1 MKAPTATHLNFPHKT
16 AVLDTQLFAKY
27 MFARL
32 NLRQFCLIFGVSSRN
47 PARIKLTCCLLAS
60 YKSGQIRNWVKAPKK
75 TIQLMIQILAFEVEA
90 KKKKKSERLGDQI
103 WCGTY
108 QDHGKILISINLGA
122 ISMKKGR
129 MTPKRWPISVLMS
142 FGLKMSFLEWQ
153 GMTLKQHFDFWKDS
167 QMTPEWLPAF
177 HCQSVILNVIPSFRC
192 LSRMSDHI
200 TNDSGTAGG
209 DGAKV
214 D

>member
-32 NLRQFCLIFGVSSRN
+32 NLRQFCLIFGVSSRK
-47 PARIKLTCCLLAS
+47 RL
-60 YKSGQIRNWVKAPKK
+60 QK
-75 TIQLMIQILAFEVEA
+75 TMQLMIQILTSEVES
-90 KKKKKSERLGDQI
+90 KKTKKTERLGDQI

-108 QDHGKILISINLGA
+108 QDHGKIFISINLGA

-192 LSRMSDHI
+192 HSKMSHHI
-200 TNDSGTAGG
+200 TNDSGTPERHWE
-209 DGAKV
+209 
-214 D
+214 